1 MVSFFKFFSA
11 PCSPSCVEK
20 IDHDLIQREC
30 MGRSISQKS
39 RTNENISN
47 RGWTLGIKPY
57 SMIEVRSRK
66 ESWMIREI
74 FYWPSEEFP
83 VLNLKVQKCRFGLG
97 NLMKNIYKQKGFVW
111 FFCYEIHYQQHIS
124 LNFTLVIC
132 SWCLLT
138 LRIWTDISHN
148 ENA

>member
-1 MVSFFKFFSA
+1 MQKSYLVGPDDLFLNESVCGWSPSLNFFST

-83 VLNLKVQKCRFGLG
+83 VLNLKVQKCRFGLS
-97 NLMKNIYKQKGFVW
+97 NLMKNIYKQKGFVC
-111 FFCYEIHYQQHIS
+111 FFAMKFIIS
-124 LNFTLVIC
+124 STFP
-132 SWCLLT
+132 
-138 LRIWTDISHN
+138 
-148 ENA
+148 

>member
-1 MVSFFKFFSA
+1 MQKSYLVGPDDLLLNESVCGWSPSLNFFST

-66 ESWMIREI
+66 ES
-74 FYWPSEEFP
+74 
-83 VLNLKVQKCRFGLG
+83 
-97 NLMKNIYKQKGFVW
+97 
-111 FFCYEIHYQQHIS
+111 
-124 LNFTLVIC
+124 
-132 SWCLLT
+132 
-138 LRIWTDISHN
+138 
-148 ENA
+148 